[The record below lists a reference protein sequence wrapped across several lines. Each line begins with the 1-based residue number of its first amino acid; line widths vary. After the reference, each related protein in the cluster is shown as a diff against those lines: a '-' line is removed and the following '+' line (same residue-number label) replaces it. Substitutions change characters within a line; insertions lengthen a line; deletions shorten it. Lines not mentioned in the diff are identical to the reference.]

1 MHMLLVC
8 VYDLIEFKNPRFSP
22 SGSRKREAGVFKKP
36 PLWAPY
42 LKNLHF
48 RCPKT
53 AFLFER
59 KAETDKKSRFPEMS
73 GYVWMEPKIRD
84 IAGKSE
90 SKFIVSEKGT
100 TVAQWERKSVPPTL
114 RSK

>member
-22 SGSRKREAGVFKKP
+22 SGSRKREADVFKKP

-59 KAETDKKSRFPEMS
+59 KAETDKKSQFQEMS

-84 IAGKSE
+84 IAGTKAR
-90 SKFIVSEKGT
+90 VSSSSAKRKPQLLSGT
-100 TVAQWERKSVPPTL
+100 ENLFHPP
-114 RSK
+114 